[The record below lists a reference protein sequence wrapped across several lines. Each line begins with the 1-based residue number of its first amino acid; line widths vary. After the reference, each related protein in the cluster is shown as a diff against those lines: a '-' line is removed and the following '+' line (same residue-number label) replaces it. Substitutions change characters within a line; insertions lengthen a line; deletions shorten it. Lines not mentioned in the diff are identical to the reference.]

1 MCRCLLFSSLLYTAV
16 IRKTSEYKIKDK
28 IMQNIKLK
36 RNFSICAVWEFY
48 YTNKRKEYWK
58 DLCSK
63 RNSKN
68 ETQKRKHAKQNQYQ
82 SRWGT
87 AKPLGICCSWH
98 SITLP
103 LFFWKKT
110 SKLPFCRFFY
120 PKNINFKKCFIFLIH
135 EEMNSALR
143 KMILQKMQ
151 FQLLILP
158 FFTLKMWI
166 SKNCFI
172 FLFLNWIEWFI
183 SRNLNTPVQAK

>member
-1 MCRCLLFSSLLYTAV
+1 MCRCLLFSSLFYTAV

-110 SKLPFCRFFY
+110 SKLPFCRFF
-120 PKNINFKKCFIFLIH
+120 
-135 EEMNSALR
+135 
-143 KMILQKMQ
+143 
-151 FQLLILP
+151 
-158 FFTLKMWI
+158 TLKILI
-166 SKNCFI
+166 SKNVSSSWSMKKWTLHC
-172 FLFLNWIEWFI
+172 EKWFCKKC
-183 SRNLNTPVQAK
+183 SFSY